1 MKNFIILLFVL
12 LFLLLMCQKNNSET
26 FADYIDKM
34 GYNNKTIQLFCKK
47 LGLLDEPNENNILLK
62 KFNTEVI
69 SKKKREVEEL
79 KNEIDELLNISSQD
93 YITKKNK
100 YKLKTHLDATKQM
113 ELINMAKENLKNKDK
128 IVINVK

>member
-47 LGLLDEPNENNILLK
+47 LGLLDNPNENNILLK
-62 KFNTEVI
+62 KFNTEVV

-79 KNEIDELLNISSQD
+79 KNEIDDLLNISSQD

>member
-1 MKNFIILLFVL
+1 MNKLIIILFIV
-12 LFLLLMCQKNNSET
+12 LFLTLLCSRNNNEA

-47 LGLLDEPNENNILLK
+47 LGLLDDPNENNILLK

-69 SKKKREVEEL
+69 SKKKREVENL
-79 KNEIDELLNISSQD
+79 KNTIDDLLNESSQD
-93 YITKKNK
+93 YISKKNK
-100 YKLKTHLDATKQM
+100 YKLKTHLDAKKQL
-113 ELINMAKENLKNKDK
+113 ELINMAKDNLNNKDK

>member
-47 LGLLDEPNENNILLK
+47 LGLIDNPNENNILLK
-62 KFNTEVI
+62 KFNTEVV

-79 KNEIDELLNISSQD
+79 KNEIDDLLNISSQD

>member
-1 MKNFIILLFVL
+1 MKNFIILLFLL

>member
-47 LGLLDEPNENNILLK
+47 LGLLDQPNENNILLK

-69 SKKKREVEEL
+69 SKKKREVDEL
-79 KNEIDELLNISSQD
+79 KNEIDNLLNISSQD

-100 YKLKTHLDATKQM
+100 YKLKTHLDATRQM
-113 ELINMAKENLKNKDK
+113 DLINMAKENLKNKDK
-128 IVINVK
+128 LVINVK

>member
-12 LFLLLMCQKNNSET
+12 LFLMLMCQKNNSET

-47 LGLLDEPNENNILLK
+47 LGLLDNPNENNILLK
-62 KFNTEVI
+62 KFNTEVV

-79 KNEIDELLNISSQD
+79 KNEIDDLLNISSQD

>member
-79 KNEIDELLNISSQD
+79 KNEIDNLLNI
-93 YITKKNK
+93 
-100 YKLKTHLDATKQM
+100 
-113 ELINMAKENLKNKDK
+113 
-128 IVINVK
+128 